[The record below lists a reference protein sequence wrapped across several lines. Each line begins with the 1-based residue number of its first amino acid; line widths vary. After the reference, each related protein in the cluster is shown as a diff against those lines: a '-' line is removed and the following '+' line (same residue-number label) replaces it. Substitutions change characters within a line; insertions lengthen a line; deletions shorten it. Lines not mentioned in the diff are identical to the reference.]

1 MSPGDRMGKG
11 LDFMLKGIG
20 PKDKTPVSEGEP
32 QESGVTTLDPG
43 VESQGKGDQL
53 QDPSILNQESR
64 VTTLE
69 SGSDV
74 SEEKSEN
81 PESGVRL
88 PESGVMTQE
97 ARVESQDTSVAHQDP
112 GILSQESGV
121 TTHESGIDSSKEK
134 EMEQESRVGLPESG
148 VANQESGVRIQDQ
161 SAQLQEARPQSH
173 EEKDKPRVVTQE
185 SGVGTDDVIDQA
197 VTQAL
202 KSPKI
207 SLYSPLLLAVLES
220 QQLMLLNRREATLL
234 QYRKST
240 KARELVENALK
251 EAYPELCEKI
261 LRRINEGNGKK

>member
-1 MSPGDRMGKG
+1 MTKG

-32 QESGVTTLDPG
+32 QESGVMTPES
-43 VESQGKGDQL
+43 VKESQGKGDQL
-53 QDPSILNQESR
+53 QEPSILKQESR
-64 VTTLE
+64 VTTQE
-69 SGSDV
+69 SGSTV
-74 SEEKSEN
+74 SEEKDGS

-97 ARVESQDTSVAHQDP
+97 SRVESQDTSVAHQDP
-112 GILSQESGV
+112 GVLSQESIV
-121 TTHESGIDSSKEK
+121 MTPESGIDLSKEK
-134 EMEQESRVGLPESG
+134 DARQKLSVGLPESG
-148 VANQESGVRIQDQ
+148 VV
-161 SAQLQEARPQSH
+161 
-173 EEKDKPRVVTQE
+173 
-185 SGVGTDDVIDQA
+185 TDDIIGQA

-261 LRRINEGNGKK
+261 LRQINEGNGKK

>member
-1 MSPGDRMGKG
+1 MTKG

-20 PKDKTPVSEGEP
+20 PKDKTPDSEGEP
-32 QESGVTTLDPG
+32 QESRVMTPES
-43 VESQGKGDQL
+43 VKESQGKGDQL
-53 QDPSILNQESR
+53 QDTSILNQESV
-64 VTTLE
+64 VTTQE
-69 SGSDV
+69 SGSIV
-74 SEEKSEN
+74 SEEKNEN

-88 PESGVMTQE
+88 QESGVTTRE
-97 ARVESQDTSVAHQDP
+97 SRVGSQDTSVAHQEP
-112 GILSQESGV
+112 GILSQEPRV
-121 TTHESGIDSSKEK
+121 LTPESGIDLSKEK
-134 EMEQESRVGLPESG
+134 DARQESRVGLLESG
-148 VANQESGVRIQDQ
+148 VVNQESGV
-161 SAQLQEARPQSH
+161 
-173 EEKDKPRVVTQE
+173 V
-185 SGVGTDDVIDQA
+185 TDDIIGQA

-261 LRRINEGNGKK
+261 LRRINEGNGEK